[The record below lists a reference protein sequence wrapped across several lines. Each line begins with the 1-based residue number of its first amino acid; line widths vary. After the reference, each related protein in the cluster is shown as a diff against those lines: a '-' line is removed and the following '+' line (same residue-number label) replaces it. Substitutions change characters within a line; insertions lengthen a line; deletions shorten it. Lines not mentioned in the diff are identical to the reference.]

1 MACLSVGAKLDS
13 MKSRQRLW
21 KTHGGVL
28 GAMGVLLLGLNL
40 VIWVH
45 PRIGF
50 AQGGI
55 LNGADLRSALIQI
68 CWWMFLAFAVASTLT
83 LGALATIRRGPV
95 IWTVA
100 YTLGVVAALGALP
113 IIDRFF

>member
-1 MACLSVGAKLDS
+1 MS
-13 MKSRQRLW
+13 SRHRLW
-21 KTHGGVL
+21 KIHASVL
-28 GAMGVLLLGLNL
+28 GAVGVLPLGLNL

-55 LNGADLRSALIQI
+55 INGADLRSAMIQI
-68 CWWMFLAFAVASTLT
+68 CWWMFLAFAAASTLT
-83 LGALATIRRGPV
+83 LGALARIRRGPA

-100 YTLGVVAALGALP
+100 YMLGVVAALGAIP
-113 IIDRFF
+113 IIDRFY

>member
-1 MACLSVGAKLDS
+1 MTSERRV
-13 MKSRQRLW
+13 W
-21 KTHGGVL
+21 KIHGGVL
-28 GAMGVLLLGLNL
+28 GAMGILLLGLNL

-68 CWWMFLAFAVASTLT
+68 CWWMFLAFAAASTLT
-83 LGALATIRRGPV
+83 LRALATSRRGLV

-100 YTLGVVAALGALP
+100 YSLGVVAALGAIP
-113 IIDRFF
+113 IIDRFY